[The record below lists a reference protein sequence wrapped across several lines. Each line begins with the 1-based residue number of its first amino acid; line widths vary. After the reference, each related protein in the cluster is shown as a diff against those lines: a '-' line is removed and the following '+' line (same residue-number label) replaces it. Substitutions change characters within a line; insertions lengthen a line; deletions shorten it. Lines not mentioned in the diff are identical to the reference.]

1 MKTCNIITS
10 FLFGAVAVA
19 APLKQRALRTTTV
32 TVLETVTQYTTLWN
46 ADAKTAPP
54 PASTPAYFY
63 ENQGKPSTTKAA
75 APAYTPPASSEK
87 PAPTSVYTPPPPPP
101 PSSKA
106 PEYTPAPIPTPTP
119 TPEPVY
125 TPPPAPV
132 SSAAP
137 APKPS
142 APAPQPQPQPGN
154 GNGQVYD
161 TKMTVYDIPKGAYG
175 ACSTELNDNMMI
187 VALEA
192 NMMGASTYNSN
203 GEATNQ
209 YCGKKIIID
218 YKGKKTPATIAD
230 KCPGCPANGIDLT
243 RALWAEVVGADVPGD
258 KLPVKWSFA

>member
-1 MKTCNIITS
+1 MKTSNVIAS
-10 FLFGAVAVA
+10 LLFGSFAVA
-19 APLKQRALRTTTV
+19 APLKQRALHTTTV
-32 TVLETVTQYTTLWN
+32 TVLETVTQYTTIW
-46 ADAKTAPP
+46 DGEAKTAPP

-63 ENQGKPSTTKAA
+63 ENQAKPSTTQA
-75 APAYTPPASSEK
+75 APAYTPPATSEK

-101 PSSKA
+101 SSKV
-106 PEYTPAPIPTPTP
+106 PEYTPAPSPTPAP
-119 TPEPVY
+119 APSPAY

-142 APAPQPQPQPGN
+142 TPAPQPQPGN

-161 TKMTVYDIPKGAYG
+161 TKMTVYDIPKGAFG
-175 ACSTELNDNMMI
+175 ACSTELNDDMMI

-192 NMMGASTYNSN
+192 NMMGVSTYNSN

-218 YKGKKTPATIAD
+218 YNGKKTPATIAD
-230 KCPGCPANGIDLT
+230 KCPGCPPNGIDLT
-243 RALWAEVVGADVPGD
+243 RALWAEVVGPNDPGS